1 MSLPTIFQPIRASI
15 MGTICIILLLRG
27 TDTKMDGFEEDPNPR
42 KNMIFLNSED
52 NFSNR
57 MSTKDVMFITVL
69 FPSATEKTLTTSS
82 PRRNS
87 CTEIPPK
94 KNDSIDYPGRSVLY
108 SRKFLPL
115 NRIIDTDF
123 KILPSEPEPS
133 DNYRA
138 DEEKG
143 KED

>member
-57 MSTKDVMFITVL
+57 MSTK
-69 FPSATEKTLTTSS
+69 E
-82 PRRNS
+82 R
-87 CTEIPPK
+87 
-94 KNDSIDYPGRSVLY
+94 
-108 SRKFLPL
+108 
-115 NRIIDTDF
+115 
-123 KILPSEPEPS
+123 
-133 DNYRA
+133 
-138 DEEKG
+138 
-143 KED
+143 